1 MGKRDIDELYKEKY
15 KKKYK
20 SDLYIMIPFTSKHE
34 ITIIEEKNKDEYA
47 TEFLKCI
54 NRSSSFQ
61 CDNKV
66 VEDFERYFIGKNN
79 IACMSLKNDGS
90 IIGKEPIYMFLT
102 KHKLTNIY
110 MLIIMNLKNE
120 FSPTQIQDQITTD
133 NLFIY
138 DEKSKVVNINDYM
151 KNKFGLD
158 QCGKTKTLLSISNYP
173 EDSMELECMLGS
185 EVYKTFVDDNIY
197 YKLNSK
203 ELTEKSKDNFSQYNF
218 YDIYASK
225 SSVVYVLNT
234 FSDNL
239 ILNIQDEVPI
249 LFIMEII
256 MFQEAS
262 VLRTNN
268 RITEQL
274 SQNGSVSLKFIEN
287 LYKEFG
293 KTIRFWNKYVFKY
306 ETVQN
311 LAVKLNNAFETQN
324 TLDEYHKNQEFLEHI
339 VSLRDIQSSNR
350 ESKILNFIV
359 LILTLIQVIPVVMQ
373 FIDWLFKTNFN
384 PINIFDPKYLL
395 SLSTIL
401 ILIII
406 LLIKKR
412 RDKNNKRRLK

>member
-1 MGKRDIDELYKEKY
+1 
-15 KKKYK
+15 
-20 SDLYIMIPFTSKHE
+20 
-34 ITIIEEKNKDEYA
+34 
-47 TEFLKCI
+47 
-54 NRSSSFQ
+54 
-61 CDNKV
+61 
-66 VEDFERYFIGKNN
+66 
-79 IACMSLKNDGS
+79 
-90 IIGKEPIYMFLT
+90 
-102 KHKLTNIY
+102 
-110 MLIIMNLKNE
+110 
-120 FSPTQIQDQITTD
+120 
-133 NLFIY
+133 
-138 DEKSKVVNINDYM
+138 
-151 KNKFGLD
+151 
-158 QCGKTKTLLSISNYP
+158 
-173 EDSMELECMLGS
+173 MLGS
-185 EVYKTFVDDNIY
+185 MYQVCNYILKNIKILKHNNIY